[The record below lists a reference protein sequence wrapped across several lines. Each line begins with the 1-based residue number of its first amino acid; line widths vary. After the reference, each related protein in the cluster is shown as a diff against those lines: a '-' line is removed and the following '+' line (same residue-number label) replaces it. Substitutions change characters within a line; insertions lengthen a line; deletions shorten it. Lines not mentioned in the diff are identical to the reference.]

1 MAQAVRFRCQTE
13 KVCFRV
19 DVIPSGNC
27 SGQGGTETG
36 FLLVLRFYSR
46 HGSDEDLPTSQ
57 SEGLGSKTV
66 CYELPSNDVVN
77 W

>member
-36 FLLVLRFYSR
+36 FLLVLLFDSRF
-46 HGSDEDLPTSQ
+46 GSDEEPPS
-57 SEGLGSKTV
+57 SHSKGLGSNA
-66 CYELPSNDVVN
+66 CQSFGFFCCH
-77 W
+77 

>member
-1 MAQAVRFRCQTE
+1 MAQAVRVPCQTE
-13 KVCFRV
+13 KACFRLE
-19 DVIPSGNC
+19 VIPSGNC
-27 SGQGGTETG
+27 SVQGGTETG

-66 CYELPSNDVVN
+66 CYELPSSEVVK